1 MILFQSNGLVGQFSS
16 PKCNFSYTKPFL
28 FFLFLRERQVLKF
41 TTLDQ
46 VKPSILSFIVCRSV
60 CCPLLLTDQKWNYIL
75 SKRAIGSVLRKKKRQ
90 RHLTSRNIYAHV
102 NFKNTSRNSHKRI
115 CSFVLFFALVLV
127 PSIAQERFL
136 NSESS
141 LSCLQIFL
149 IHWSLN
155 MFCASAEVTHLR
167 RCTKY

>member
-1 MILFQSNGLVGQFSS
+1 MFVAQCAARCYRLIESEITCLQKGLLGL
-16 PKCNFSYTKPFL
+16 YL
-28 FFLFLRERQVLKF
+28 
-41 TTLDQ
+41 
-46 VKPSILSFIVCRSV
+46 
-60 CCPLLLTDQKWNYIL
+60 
-75 SKRAIGSVLRKKKRQ
+75 GKKKRL

-102 NFKNTSRNSHKRI
+102 NIKNTSKNSHKRI

-155 MFCASAEVTHLR
+155 MFCASAEVTHLH
-167 RCTKY
+167 RCTKHIEGPSILKRILPLSTPVLTAP